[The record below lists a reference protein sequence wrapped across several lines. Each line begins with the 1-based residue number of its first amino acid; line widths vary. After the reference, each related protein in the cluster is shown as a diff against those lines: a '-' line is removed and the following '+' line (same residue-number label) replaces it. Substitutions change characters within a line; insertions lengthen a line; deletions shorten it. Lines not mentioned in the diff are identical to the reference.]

1 MSNPN
6 KDRDRAIQ
14 YAHQIELT
22 PPRAFLG
29 AYLTAAWPSE
39 NHVDHC
45 YIVWSA
51 ILCVMEGGRYYQHDL
66 PIGSA
71 VWSVVRGVLAT
82 HKKLTGG
89 HLDVTLSRIATARCL
104 AIMIPAVE
112 DGYPFGQVVADY
124 PELQLWAAQ
133 KAAMGIEGGEA

>member
-1 MSNPN
+1 MSAVGGY
-6 KDRDRAIQ
+6 RARAIQ
-14 YAHQIELT
+14 HARLIEQT
-22 PPRAFLG
+22 PSRSFLG

-51 ILCVMEGGRYYQHDL
+51 ILCVMESRYYQHDL

-104 AIMIPAVE
+104 VIMIPAIS
-112 DGYPFGQVVADY
+112 GGRSFGDAVAAH

>member
-1 MSNPN
+1 MSN
-6 KDRDRAIQ
+6 KDKDRAIQ
-14 YAHQIELT
+14 YARQIELT
-22 PPRAFLG
+22 SPRAFLG

-71 VWSVVRGVLAT
+71 VWAAVRGVLAT

-89 HLDVTLSRIATARCL
+89 HLDVKLSRIATARCL
-104 AIMIPAVE
+104 AIMIPAIAN
-112 DGYPFGQVVADY
+112 GCSFGDVVADY

-133 KAAMGIEGGEA
+133 KAAMDATEGGEA